1 MLLQRERE
9 TEVLFM
15 DCRQSLNST
24 PRAESFSSLL
34 KRPQTV
40 PRSLIMSKQGQL
52 NVNAPV
58 GTEETCPPVTLA
70 SPPLSERA
78 SPESER
84 GRERRCNLVD
94 VSLCPLIGSLGGGG
108 VHWQLRSPHR
118 WASKQFKSESDF
130 DPSTLIGFDLW
141 HDLCVYFLL

>member
-1 MLLQRERE
+1 
-9 TEVLFM
+9 M

-58 GTEETCPPVTLA
+58 GTEETCPPVTLT
-70 SPPLSERA
+70 SPPPLSERA
-78 SPESER
+78 SPKSER
-84 GRERRCNLVD
+84 ETV
-94 VSLCPLIGSLGGGG
+94 
-108 VHWQLRSPHR
+108 
-118 WASKQFKSESDF
+118 
-130 DPSTLIGFDLW
+130 
-141 HDLCVYFLL
+141 